1 MGAGRLDPV
10 PPSAASTAPAAQG
23 ASGNTHRGEN
33 CGAAALPSHP
43 WGRRAPTATA
53 LLRASPLL
61 AHPAPCT
68 ARSLHT
74 SLPHPA
80 PPHLHARARACV
92 QSARCTQTRVHTSA
106 RPPRDCACRAP
117 GLPLGLS
124 PRPAAPL
131 VLPCWAPGGG
141 CWRETALARLCQTPG
156 GRCAAGVSLAGAR
169 NTASA
174 GSSGVPLCSRRRT
187 PTPAWGCRRS
197 PTEGHPWVRPDP
209 TPRPPHP
216 HRSRCSRGLSPSVG
230 PRGCGARRGAAALQP
245 RCGARRRPGGPG
257 REPPAQGRDPGIKNI
272 PGTDFEPDKITSAA
286 RNVSPHPLGRPA
298 ASSPPQPHTAPSPT
312 PLPAQPH
319 SARPIRLQ
327 LPSAPHVSQG
337 PFARVC
343 TTERAANLH
352 VCACNACN
360 WAACVH
366 GEGARCKQQWMH
378 SCAATTHVCRQLC
391 THGCCVCT
399 VAPSCAH
406 GAPSPPP
413 PAAWPCSTA
422 GGAARRAGA
431 VISRGMHSQGHSAQP
446 APRGWPHT
454 SSASAAPCWCWDGVR
469 PAAATPVAAALRRE
483 PTMLQ
488 LGAPVWLPV
497 LARGLLPEA
506 QPFVP
511 RTTVP
516 GEPLLV
522 SSSLPA
528 PGRVTWVGRG
538 GGSRRSPGCRWGV
551 GARGQRRCVTV
562 FMRTSR
568 SARDVRMALPAAA
581 LPGGTV
587 PPRSPRRS

>member
-1 MGAGRLDPV
+1 MDPV

-80 PPHLHARARACV
+80 PPHLHVRARACV

-298 ASSPPQPHTAPSPT
+298 ASSPPQPHTAPS
-312 PLPAQPH
+312 
-319 SARPIRLQ
+319 
-327 LPSAPHVSQG
+327 SAPQ
-337 PFARVC
+337 
-343 TTERAANLH
+343 
-352 VCACNACN
+352 
-360 WAACVH
+360 
-366 GEGARCKQQWMH
+366 
-378 SCAATTHVCRQLC
+378 
-391 THGCCVCT
+391 
-399 VAPSCAH
+399 
-406 GAPSPPP
+406 
-413 PAAWPCSTA
+413 
-422 GGAARRAGA
+422 
-431 VISRGMHSQGHSAQP
+431 
-446 APRGWPHT
+446 
-454 SSASAAPCWCWDGVR
+454 
-469 PAAATPVAAALRRE
+469 
-483 PTMLQ
+483 
-488 LGAPVWLPV
+488 
-497 LARGLLPEA
+497 
-506 QPFVP
+506 
-511 RTTVP
+511 
-516 GEPLLV
+516 
-522 SSSLPA
+522 
-528 PGRVTWVGRG
+528 
-538 GGSRRSPGCRWGV
+538 RSPNP
-551 GARGQRRCVTV
+551 
-562 FMRTSR
+562 
-568 SARDVRMALPAAA
+568 PAAA
-581 LPGGTV
+581 LCPTRVPGALCTRVHNRTCSQLARLCMQCMQLGCVCARRGGTLQAAMDARLCLNHTRVRAALHTWVLCVHRGSKLCTRGPLAPPPLLGLV
-587 PPRSPRRS
+587 PQPAEQRGVPGR